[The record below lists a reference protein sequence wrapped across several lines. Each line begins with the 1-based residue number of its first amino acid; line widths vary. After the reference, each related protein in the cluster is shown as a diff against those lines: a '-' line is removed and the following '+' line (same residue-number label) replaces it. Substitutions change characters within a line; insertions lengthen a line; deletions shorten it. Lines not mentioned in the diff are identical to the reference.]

1 MISLNI
7 QRNKLYKRFIIILKY
22 LLRFL
27 KVAIIYI
34 NAYILSIIFD
44 SYKINLVY
52 EFDFINIL
60 NLIPL
65 LFIKTFRSRF
75 FFSQNET
82 RRNFPNV

>member
-1 MISLNI
+1 MISPNI

-27 KVAIIYI
+27 KVAILM
-34 NAYILSIIFD
+34 AYILSIIFD

-52 EFDFINIL
+52 EFDFINIF

>member
-52 EFDFINIL
+52 EFDFINIF